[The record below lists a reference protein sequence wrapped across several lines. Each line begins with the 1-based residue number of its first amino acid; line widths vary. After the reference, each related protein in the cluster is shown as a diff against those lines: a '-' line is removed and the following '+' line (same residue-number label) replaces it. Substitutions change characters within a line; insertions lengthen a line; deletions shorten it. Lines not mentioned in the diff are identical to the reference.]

1 MSKVFLVQID
11 GIYIISPAKK
21 RIFISPWRPTW
32 RAHLNIKAW
41 PYITSLR
48 WIAQLILVLLSYVGL
63 LSVEVFIQYL
73 ANKVELL
80 TENQEQKEMLNRN
93 DDIN

>member
-1 MSKVFLVQID
+1 M
-11 GIYIISPAKK
+11 
-21 RIFISPWRPTW
+21 
-32 RAHLNIKAW
+32 
-41 PYITSLR
+41 
-48 WIAQLILVLLSYVGL
+48 VLLSYVGL

-93 DDIN
+93 DDINYKIIIVMNASICKSRGNYGNDCGINTFL